1 MRKTYVLAYAV
12 IILVRPKRFSAQ
24 EALAVVTTINEDD
37 SGDENNGEVECEDPY
52 STKDG
57 TKWILIE
64 ETGRRSIQ
72 NVLTEQPGLTHYAK
86 RMIDSP
92 LSAFQNNWLIRRCS
106 VISRS
111 VQKQKLEMF

>member
-1 MRKTYVLAYAV
+1 MKTLIVLLTSEDEHVDTEV
-12 IILVRPKRFSAQ
+12 IGSEDMSSEPVPVISADVEVQ
-24 EALAVVTTINEDD
+24 EET
-37 SGDENNGEVECEDPY
+37 
-52 STKDG
+52 TKDG